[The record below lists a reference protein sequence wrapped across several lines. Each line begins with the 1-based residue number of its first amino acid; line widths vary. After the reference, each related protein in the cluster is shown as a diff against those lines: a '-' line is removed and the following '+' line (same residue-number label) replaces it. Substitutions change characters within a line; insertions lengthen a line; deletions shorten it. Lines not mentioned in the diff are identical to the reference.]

1 MFLRNVG
8 NRLFS
13 DVSYSTRM
21 ESSTARPSYFLKSHL
36 SLFCQ
41 HSELIYFCNV
51 RSVYCCVYVI
61 SSWELVVGIKD
72 RVGNAILHSERIQT
86 EELWPTKPRECCGSL
101 LNGLR
106 KKRDVANVYCFLL
119 STVCMLRLD

>member
-8 NRLFS
+8 NGLFS
-13 DVSYSTRM
+13 DLSYSTRM

-51 RSVYCCVYVI
+51 RSVYYCVYMI
-61 SSWELVVGIKD
+61 SSWELVVGIKE
-72 RVGNAILHSERIQT
+72 RVGSAILLQA
-86 EELWPTKPRECCGSL
+86 EELWPTKPRECCGLL